1 MTNVTAGMPNDAD
14 IINSIAE
21 KLRIESGS
29 NLPRDYFLAQA
40 RLQLSRKQA
49 PDRTRDEKYQ
59 SSACFDAWAKP
70 EQGRVSN

>member
-1 MTNVTAGMPNDAD
+1 MKDAD

-21 KLRIESGS
+21 QLRIESGS

-49 PDRTRDEKYQ
+49 PHGTKDEKYH

-70 EQGRVSN
+70 EHGRLSN